1 MKRLLVTGGAGFI
14 GSEFVRQSI
23 IQGYTVAVL
32 DKLTYAADLERLHE
46 VKNDFIFFEGDIS
59 DFAVVNKSISDFKPD
74 IIVHWAAESHVDRSI
89 LTPAVFIQTN
99 VLGTQ
104 NLLEASKGKIE
115 KFINISTDEVY
126 GELGETGSFYENT
139 PLMPNSPYSVS
150 KTSADMLGRAY
161 LRTYN
166 LPVITLRPSNNY
178 GKWQY
183 PEKLVPVVILKALA
197 GEPIP
202 VFGQGLN
209 IREWLY
215 VEDCARAVIE
225 VVENAE
231 PGSIYNIGSNNER
244 RNIDVVRTILNLL
257 GKSHDLIEFVQDR
270 PGHDFRYSL
279 NYDKISSE
287 IGWRPNIDFE
297 QGIEITVNWY
307 LENLN
312 WANSKLTDLR
322 QYWSKVYKK

>member
-1 MKRLLVTGGAGFI
+1 MKRLFVSGGAGFI

-59 DFAVVNKSISDFKPD
+59 DFAIVNKSISDFKPD

-150 KTSADMLGRAY
+150 KTSADMLCRAY

-202 VFGQGLN
+202 VYGQGIN

-215 VEDCARAVIE
+215 VEDCAQAVIE
-225 VVENAE
+225 VLENAE

-279 NYDKISSE
+279 NFDKISSE
-287 IGWRPNIDFE
+287 IGWRPKIDFE
-297 QGIEITVNWY
+297 QGIELTVNWY
-307 LENLN
+307 LENIN

>member
-14 GSEFVRQSI
+14 GSEFIRQSVKN
-23 IQGYTVAVL
+23 GYEVAVL
-32 DKLTYAADLERLHE
+32 DKMTYAADLARLDE
-46 VKNDFIFFEGDIS
+46 IKKDYIFYQGDIRDFDFVNKTFS
-59 DFAVVNKSISDFKPD
+59 DFNPGFV
-74 IIVHWAAESHVDRSI
+74 VHWAAESHVDRSI

-126 GELGETGSFYENT
+126 GELGETGSFYEDT

-166 LPVITLRPSNNY
+166 MPVITLRPSNNY

-183 PEKLVPVVILKALA
+183 PEKLVPVVILKALSS
-197 GEPIP
+197 EPIP
-202 VFGQGLN
+202 VYGQGAN

-215 VEDCARAVIE
+215 VEDCASAVIE
-225 VVENAE
+225 VLKKAQ
-231 PGSIYNIGSNNER
+231 PGSVYNIGSNNER
-244 RNIDVVRTILNLL
+244 RNIDTVKTILTIL

-279 NYDKISSE
+279 NFDKITSE
-287 IGWRPNIDFE
+287 IGWVPKVNFE
-297 QGIEITVNWY
+297 QGIEMTVNWY
-307 LENLN
+307 LENLK
-312 WANSKLTDLR
+312 WANSKLSDLR
-322 QYWSKVYKK
+322 QYWAKVYKK